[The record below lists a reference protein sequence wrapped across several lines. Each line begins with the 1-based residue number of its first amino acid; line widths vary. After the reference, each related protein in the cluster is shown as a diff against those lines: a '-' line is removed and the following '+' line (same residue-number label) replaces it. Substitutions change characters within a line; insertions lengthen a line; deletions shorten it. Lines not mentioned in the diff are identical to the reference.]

1 MGHPHLEFLRWWLSF
16 FQGRNP
22 SVSFGAVL
30 ITKLPSGLHY
40 TLCTP
45 DLCGPWQLSRD
56 RVEREQWEGGKPVF
70 QGKSKQHSGDL
81 SLFLLNSTC
90 AQRVCCL
97 LQPQVPR
104 LAHGT
109 AILTPLSGPT
119 LFSLSLFCPVP
130 LQLEKVDL
138 MCLLRD
144 QGDDSGREEPAIQ
157 A

>member
-30 ITKLPSGLHY
+30 ITKLLSGLHY

-56 RVEREQWEGGKPVF
+56 RVEREQWEGGKPIF

-81 SLFLLNSTC
+81 SLFLLTLSVPKES
-90 AQRVCCL
+90 AVCFNPKFQGWHMVRPFSPLYLALPCSLCL
-97 LQPQVPR
+97 SSV
-104 LAHGT
+104 
-109 AILTPLSGPT
+109 
-119 LFSLSLFCPVP
+119 LFHCSLR
-130 LQLEKVDL
+130 KWT
-138 MCLLRD
+138 
-144 QGDDSGREEPAIQ
+144 
-157 A
+157 